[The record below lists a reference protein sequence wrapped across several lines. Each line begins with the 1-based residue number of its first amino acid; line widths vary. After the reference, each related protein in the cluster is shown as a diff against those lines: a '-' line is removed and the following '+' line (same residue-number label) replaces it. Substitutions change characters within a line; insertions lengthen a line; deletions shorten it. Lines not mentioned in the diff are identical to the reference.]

1 MFLAYIKAKTNR
13 VEEAKIDFKKILDIN
28 KYSKTEAIFQIRRY
42 GAGSY
47 TWYTQEF
54 GTVMEGL

>member
-13 VEEAKIDFKKILDIN
+13 VEEATIEFKKILDIN
-28 KYSKTEAIFQIRRY
+28 KYSKKEAILQIRRY